1 MHERGSSPAEI
12 QEVRVR
18 VLNTLTDHLRGT
30 DMVLCLEN
38 MADMQDAQPLLDLIR
53 AAGGSHLG
61 ICLDTGHLNL
71 AAGGDQATFVRQA
84 GPHLKALHIADNE
97 GKTDQHM
104 MPYGRG
110 TVDWSGLLAELKRA
124 SCRALFNLEIP
135 GENRCPMPVRLAKLD
150 YLKAVLQMMLDGT
163 TLALT

>member
-1 MHERGSSPAEI
+1 
-12 QEVRVR
+12 
-18 VLNTLTDHLRGT
+18 
-30 DMVLCLEN
+30 MVICLEN

-53 AAGGSHLG
+53 AAGGSRLG

-71 AAGGDQATFVRQA
+71 AADGDQAAFVRQA

-97 GKTDQHM
+97 GRADQHM

-150 YLKAVLQMMLDGT
+150 YLKAALQMMLGGN